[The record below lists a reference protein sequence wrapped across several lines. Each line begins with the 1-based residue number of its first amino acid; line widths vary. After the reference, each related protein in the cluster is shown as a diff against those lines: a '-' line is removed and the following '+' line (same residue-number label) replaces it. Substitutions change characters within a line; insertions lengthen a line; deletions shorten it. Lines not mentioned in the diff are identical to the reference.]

1 MNSTHSAKWKLR
13 EEKSV
18 AESVHEGSEVAGR
31 ILEDLGIEGKV
42 WSGWVWELAEDILG
56 AGNHR
61 EGQRYWWDSRPL

>member
-1 MNSTHSAKWKLR
+1 MNSTYSAKWEFR

-31 ILEDLGIEGKV
+31 ILEELGIEGKG
-42 WSGWVWELAEDILG
+42 WSGGVWELAEDIPG

-61 EGQRYWWDSRPL
+61 EGQRC